1 MSRIEKA
8 LEKASQLR
16 QQGPQPDSFSV
27 KNDTEMPGRKS
38 VDAIPPATDYPV
50 PSQGISITN
59 PYLVSIGDSG
69 SPIAEEYRKLKSL
82 LLGMSRRDNFANVIM
97 VTSSIA
103 GEGKS
108 ITALNLALSLAQEM
122 DHTVLLID
130 ADLRKPSVHRYLG
143 VEQGTG
149 LAEVLEERAD
159 ITESLIHTGIG
170 RLAILPAGK
179 VTLNPVE
186 LFTSQ
191 RMANFIQDIKY
202 RYPDRF
208 VIIDTP
214 PILPFAETRT
224 LSRLVDGVIFVVKE
238 RLASQASIAEGIA
251 AIEGDNKLG
260 IVYNEAEISVS
271 DDRYGHYYNRYY
283 NKQVDKK

>member
-16 QQGPQPDSFSV
+16 QRVPDISLDLPASNQISQSEPCKEQYPIHPQ
-27 KNDTEMPGRKS
+27 NRCINN
-38 VDAIPPATDYPV
+38 AL
-50 PSQGISITN
+50 
-59 PYLVSIGDSG
+59 LVSANGSG
-69 SPIAEEYRKLKSL
+69 SPIAEEYKKLKSNL
-82 LLGMSRRDNFANVIM
+82 IGLVRQGSLSNVIM

-108 ITALNLALSLAQEM
+108 ITALNLALSLAQEI

-130 ADLRKPSVHRYLG
+130 ADLRKPSAHKYL
-143 VEQGTG
+143 EIEHDCG
-149 LAEVLEERAD
+149 LAEVLENKVEISNA
-159 ITESLIHTGIG
+159 LVHTGIG
-170 RLAILPAGK
+170 RLVLMPAGT
-179 VTLNPVE
+179 VSQNPVE

-191 RMANFIQDIKY
+191 RLTQIIKEIKN
-202 RYPDRF
+202 RYQDRF

-238 RLASQASIAEGIA
+238 RLASQATIAEGLLA
-251 AIEGDNKLG
+251 LEGANNLG
-260 IVYNEAEISVS
+260 IVYNEASICAS
-271 DDRYGHYYNRYY
+271 DDRYGHYYNKHYQQ
-283 NKQVDKK
+283 NIS

>member
-16 QQGPQPDSFSV
+16 QQGTPSQPASGISSQTDDTVSSV
-27 KNDTEMPGRKS
+27 RSEGEYPVQQKS
-38 VDAIPPATDYPV
+38 IAVSNPVLVSATDP
-50 PSQGISITN
+50 
-59 PYLVSIGDSG
+59 D

-82 LLGMSRRDNFANVIM
+82 LVGMVRQNQFGNVIM
-97 VTSSIA
+97 VTSAVA

-108 ITALNLALSLAQEM
+108 ITAINLALSLAQEM

-130 ADLRKPSVHRYLG
+130 ADLRKPSVHKYLG
-143 VEQGTG
+143 LEIDAG

-159 ITESLIHTGIG
+159 IKNTLHHTGVG
-170 RLAILPAGK
+170 KLVVMPAGSPK
-179 VTLNPVE
+179 LNPVE
-186 LFTSQ
+186 LFSSQ
-191 RMANFIQDIKY
+191 RMAQLILDIKH
-202 RYPDRF
+202 RYHDRF

-238 RLASQASIAEGIA
+238 RLASLASITEAVAALEGA
-251 AIEGDNKLG
+251 RKLG
-260 IVYNEAEISVS
+260 IVYNEAEISIS
-271 DDRYGHYYNRYY
+271 DDRYGNYYNQYY
-283 NKQVDKK
+283 QRQ

>member
-1 MSRIEKA
+1 MSRIEQA

-16 QQGPQPDSFSV
+16 QRVPDAPRI
-27 KNDTEMPGRKS
+27 E
-38 VDAIPPATDYPV
+38 PATPLRTAPVVPTSEYPCKPESTV
-50 PSQGISITN
+50 IVN
-59 PYLVSIGDSG
+59 PLLVSAVDSG
-69 SPIAEEYRKLKSL
+69 SPIAEEYKKLKSYL
-82 LLGMSRRDNFANVIM
+82 VGMARQHEFANVIM

-130 ADLRKPSVHRYLG
+130 ADLRKPSIHQYLNL
-143 VEQGTG
+143 EAEEG
-149 LAEVLEERAD
+149 LAEVLEER
-159 ITESLIHTGIG
+159 TELSKALIHTGIG
-170 RLAILPAGK
+170 KLVILPAGR

-191 RMANFIQDIKY
+191 RMVKFIQEVKH

-224 LSRLVDGVIFVVKE
+224 ISRLVDGVIFVVKE
-238 RLASQASIAEGIA
+238 RLASHASIAE
-251 AIEGDNKLG
+251 AIGSLDGANKIG

-283 NKQVDKK
+283 QRQSPQ

>member
-16 QQGPQPDSFSV
+16 QRMPDVQPEPVEFPPSTSNV
-27 KNDTEMPGRKS
+27 QASSEYPLQTVVTE
-38 VDAIPPATDYPV
+38 
-50 PSQGISITN
+50 ISN
-59 PYLVSIGDSG
+59 PLLVSITDSS
-69 SPIAEEYRKLKSL
+69 SPISEEYRKLKSL
-82 LLGMSRRDNFANVIM
+82 LVATAKERDFANVIM
-97 VTSSIA
+97 VTSAIA

-130 ADLRKPSVHRYLG
+130 ADLRKPSINNYLG
-143 VEQGTG
+143 INGDIG
-149 LAEVLEERAD
+149 LAEVLEDRSDLPSA
-159 ITESLIHTGIG
+159 LKHTGVG
-170 RLAILPAGK
+170 KLVVLPAGR

-191 RMANFIQDIKY
+191 RMVKLIQEIKH

-208 VIIDTP
+208 VVIDTP

-224 LSRLVDGVIFVVKE
+224 ISRLVDGVIFVVKE
-238 RLASQASIAEGIA
+238 RLASQSSIAE
-251 AIEGDNKLG
+251 AIEALEGAKKIG
-260 IVYNEAEISVS
+260 IVYNEAEISVA

-283 NKQVDKK
+283 QKQNDQK